1 MQVELTRFRVRKGQE
16 ERAVEWMHFLCQNM
30 DAVEQTLAPEK
41 MYVETIFSEVRDGH
55 MYLYW
60 YSVQGQGA
68 QPVEESEHWVDKE
81 HLRFWHEVIDPTF
94 PGEDLTVE
102 VLMMLPDVH
111 KVVLGYE
118 NAASGQNMWYRK
130 FFCKN
135 VES

>member
-16 ERAVEWMHFLCQNM
+16 ERAVRWMHFLRQNM

-68 QPVEESEHWVDKE
+68 QPVEESEHRVDKE
-81 HLRFWHEVIDPTF
+81 HLRFWREVIDPTF
-94 PGEDLTVE
+94 PGEDLTME

-111 KVVLGYE
+111 KVVLG
-118 NAASGQNMWYRK
+118 
-130 FFCKN
+130 
-135 VES
+135 

>member
-16 ERAVEWMHFLCQNM
+16 ERAVEWMRFLRQNM
-30 DAVEQTLAPEK
+30 DAVEQTLVPEK

-60 YSVQGQGA
+60 YSVQGQEA

-81 HLRFWHEVIDPTF
+81 HLRFWNEVIDPTF
-94 PGEDLTVE
+94 PGEDLTME

-111 KVVLGYE
+111 KVALG
-118 NAASGQNMWYRK
+118 
-130 FFCKN
+130 
-135 VES
+135 

>member
-16 ERAVEWMHFLCQNM
+16 ERAVEWMRFLRQNM

-41 MYVETIFSEVRDGH
+41 MYVETIFSEVRDEH

-68 QPVEESEHWVDKE
+68 QAGEESEQWVDKE

-111 KVVLGYE
+111 KVVLG
-118 NAASGQNMWYRK
+118 
-130 FFCKN
+130 
-135 VES
+135 

>member
-1 MQVELTRFRVRKGQE
+1 MYSCARRLPFELTRFRVRKGQE

-68 QPVEESEHWVDKE
+68 QPVEESSTGWI
-81 HLRFWHEVIDPTF
+81 RSI
-94 PGEDLTVE
+94 
-102 VLMMLPDVH
+102 
-111 KVVLGYE
+111 
-118 NAASGQNMWYRK
+118 
-130 FFCKN
+130 
-135 VES
+135 

>member
-16 ERAVEWMHFLCQNM
+16 ERAVEWMHFLRQNM

-60 YSVQGQGA
+60 YSAQGQGA

-81 HLRFWHEVIDPTF
+81 HLRFWREVIDPTF
-94 PGEDLTVE
+94 PGEDLTME
-102 VLMMLPDVH
+102 VLMMLPDVR
-111 KVVLGYE
+111 KV
-118 NAASGQNMWYRK
+118 ASG
-130 FFCKN
+130 
-135 VES
+135 